1 MSSEKRKSSFS
12 SAVPSSKRAK
22 PSPSTSSQPTS
33 SLPSKSK
40 KGISVGP
47 ANLPEGQWK
56 RRNQRIKRSLV
67 DKAKLR
73 QDYRKLKTR
82 LPSDEQARGNE
93 LKYYAQAEAEAAK
106 ERDEQDERV
115 RRRMEGAE
123 ADDPSSGPEDD
134 TRPPTTADEALA
146 PAAQVSNDPHPD
158 RQAMMSRPASP
169 PPLPAYD
176 RDATRAAE
184 RRQRRPKPVPFA
196 KEQRAAERRRKEAEE
211 RRERIERARRE
222 RDEKAAERERFR
234 RAMAKARTG
243 GKNGQRKLGRES
255 GVLLERVRRIMS

>member
-1 MSSEKRKSSFS
+1 MSGEKRKSSFS
-12 SAVPSSKRAK
+12 SAPTSSKRAK
-22 PSPSTSSQPTS
+22 PSPSTSSQPTTS
-33 SLPSKSK
+33 SAPAKSK

-82 LPSDEQARGNE
+82 LPSDEQAQGNE
-93 LKYYAQAEAEAAK
+93 LKYYAQAEADAAK
-106 ERDEQDERV
+106 ERDEEDERV

-123 ADDPSSGPEDD
+123 AADPSSGSEDD
-134 TRPPTTADEALA
+134 TTPANADDAPTPTLE
-146 PAAQVSNDPHPD
+146 VSNTPHPD

-176 RDATRAAE
+176 RDAARAE
-184 RRQRRPKPVPFA
+184 RRQRRPKTVPFA
-196 KEQRAAERRRKEAEE
+196 KEQRAAEQRRKEAEE
-211 RRERIERARRE
+211 RRERVERAHRE

-255 GVLLERVRRIMS
+255 GVLLERVRRMMS